1 MSSLSSINGDKIVIK
16 TEPVDSFEWENQQ
29 LDSGDAH
36 KNFTKFS
43 KEENSLYC
51 DAEISEK
58 VKTIKRRLSSH
69 EESND
74 GTDFKRDHYN
84 DDVFPETSGGKEKK
98 FRVKGRKKNPSS
110 DEDPHFQVDQKKSQ
124 RTLKKNNSDDS
135 SENYKYHTFSS
146 NHLNEDEKSQ
156 NTVDL
161 KPDIGDLED
170 YSRSVSKSNSVQSLS
185 GDNSLGKT
193 LATSLQ
199 LIATN
204 TATSPFIPSPP
215 VNSQTPYRISTASS
229 SRSSCVATPVVVIS
243 PVDPPRRYR
252 TRSASKTDKP
262 KREKRVKNEAKSDE
276 GKTKG
281 KYSDMLKPLLNKD
294 GSVTLYQCEE
304 CNKVFNKKQT
314 LRQHFITHTNR
325 FACPYC
331 DARCK
336 SKGDLRT
343 HIQTHT
349 KEKPFHCE
357 ICNTD
362 YTRESILR
370 KHMKTQ
376 THIRACYERDNM
388 LRLQNKEPPPTIE
401 KEVDQFVPAQTRVRL
416 EGFSCRH
423 CKKVVFCKSEYRKH
437 VKSHNFKH
445 VCNICQKGCTSALLL
460 KIHRRSHTKTNHL
473 TCKMCSRTFANLY
486 RLNEHVKTHKSARI
500 NKPTQE
506 MLIKAA
512 INKHNKDLK
521 LKMNKPQPRQ
531 PVNTK
536 SAKLECEICQ
546 KKFSSEKRLE
556 NHSRVHEGTYIC
568 GICKKAF
575 GTVAKLKIHLRFH
588 GRMFHCDTCD
598 KSFYDDKELQDHI
611 QMQHV
616 MERNYPCKICNERF
630 LTANDLK
637 EHVNHHAP
645 TMLFSGA
652 SLEEGTIPLVNRAG
666 KKCSTSGFNN
676 SKFSETEDSSDEDE
690 SKHIEIQKGESDDE
704 SILHSREFYEMIN
717 SALDGS
723 DDNLNGSGVSDSDDD
738 LFNGIKSVL
747 ESEVLSSA
755 DSDNDHK
762 DCYSLQK
769 PIMYSHCEILKKHQV
784 EFDRHTEKDESNK
797 SFMCKICDLRFED
810 LKYLKNHFK
819 CHVCEYCNKFFT
831 NKEKLA
837 AHKARHVKQLLRE
850 IKTEAQRLQIPKYRW
865 KGYQMVS
872 SDTEDDMEDQ
882 FLNELEDILEG
893 EPPKVPRSVYFL
905 HTLSHDEIVR
915 ANKQIFDHFSCL
927 DLTNNIFAC
936 TICKRKYARPT
947 TLTRHFKTHVCQFCN
962 KFFEDKSDLL
972 EHKYRHRKK
981 AALMKAEITGEGSKM
996 PPSPIVSKQNR
1007 DMFKR
1012 YSYID
1017 SERNINRCT
1026 LCCKDFVRRTVL
1038 TRHMK
1043 THICS
1048 HCDKFFEDKY
1058 DLAKHTSFHK
1068 VEKHYI
1074 DEDEANNDEYAEFD
1088 EDEKQYSNNS
1098 SITGNLDADEKNIA
1112 LAPSFSSSIGH
1123 FNPSFHP
1130 QPPCTGRNDTITF
1143 IQIPS
1148 TESGDNS
1155 AAHVYTGSGG
1165 GTSSYQIISQPVDVY
1180 KDVAPESFLV
1190 ASTSCQG
1197 QDVEKI
1203 IAISQPQIVSSGSD
1217 SRERLYECGECG
1229 KRFFKNGHLKSHM
1242 TIHTGDRPYVC
1253 RLCGKAFGRGTTL
1266 RKHEKTHLKRCKIC
1280 DTTFTHKYEL
1290 DLHMQ
1295 IHRTYAFYKSL
1306 LSAKSPKPVLF
1317 DIDVEHSKNMPPSII
1332 SFPNFNAYST
1342 LERLQKEEYSLNCDS
1357 AVSQDVVLKSAECL
1371 LNGGVIAVP
1380 TDTVYGVACLAQN
1393 TEAINRIYA
1402 IKNRNF
1408 QNPIAISVAN
1418 IEEISRWSNVTVSDH
1433 LLQNLLPGPVT
1444 VVFERKSCLNPLL
1457 NPLINL
1463 VGVRIPKNWF
1473 MQELAKKCG
1482 GPIALTSANLSG
1494 TKSCLQIKEFEN
1506 LWPHLDIVV
1515 DGGKLNDTEEARLGS
1530 TVVDLSVPQFYRIIR
1545 PGSAHRQTV
1554 ECLEKVG
1561 LQEIHQEIHKSL

>member
-1 MSSLSSINGDKIVIK
+1 MDDEKIVIK
-16 TEPVDSFEWENQQ
+16 TEPMDSFDWDNQQ
-29 LDSGDAH
+29 LDIGAG
-36 KNFTKFS
+36 KKELPKQS
-43 KEENSLYC
+43 KENSTSFSA
-51 DAEISEK
+51 AEIAEK
-58 VKTIKRRLSSH
+58 VKNIKRRLSSH
-69 EESND
+69 DDSND
-74 GTDFKRDHYN
+74 ESYKADHY
-84 DDVFPETSGGKEKK
+84 DDNVFSETMLDKEKK
-98 FRVKGRKKNPSS
+98 CKPSQIKRS
-110 DEDPHFQVDQKKSQ
+110 ISTDEDIQFQNKSKTE
-124 RTLKKNNSDDS
+124 RVSFKRSDSDS
-135 SENYKYHTFSS
+135 YDNYHYHTLASKQDKS
-146 NHLNEDEKSQ
+146 EEDSQ

-161 KPDIGDLED
+161 KPDIADLDDE
-170 YSRSVSKSNSVQSLS
+170 SRPASKSNSIHSLS

-204 TATSPFIPSPP
+204 TASSPIVPSSTAVNHTQSRTSP
-215 VNSQTPYRISTASS
+215 SS
-229 SRSSCVATPVVVIS
+229 SSHSSCAATHVVVIS

-262 KREKRVKNEAKSDE
+262 KRERRTRSATKISNAKVKEKDVE
-276 GKTKG
+276 
-281 KYSDMLKPLLNKD
+281 MMKPLLNKD

-349 KEKPFHCE
+349 KEKPFHCD

-388 LRLQNKEPPPTIE
+388 LRLQSKEPPNTCE
-401 KEVDQFVPAQTRVRL
+401 KEVDQFVPSQTKVRL

-423 CKKVVFCKSEYRKH
+423 CKKVVFCKSEYKKH
-437 VKSHNFKH
+437 VKSHSFKH
-445 VCNICQKGCTSALLL
+445 VCNICQKGCINALLL
-460 KIHRRSHTKTNHL
+460 KIHKRSHTKNNL
-473 TCKMCSRTFANLY
+473 LSCKVCSRTFANLY
-486 RLNEHVKTHKSARI
+486 RLKEHVKTHKSLNI
-500 NKPTQE
+500 NKPSQE

-521 LKMNKPQPRQ
+521 QKMS
-531 PVNTK
+531 TAK
-536 SAKLECEICQ
+536 SGQTSSAKGGKLECEICQ
-546 KKFSSEKRLE
+546 KTFSSEKRFE
-556 NHSRVHEGTYIC
+556 NHSRVHEGTYVC
-568 GICKKAF
+568 GVCKKTF
-575 GTVAKLKIHLRFH
+575 GSVPKLKIHLRFH

-598 KSFYDDKELQDHI
+598 KSFFDDKDLQDHI
-611 QMQHV
+611 HIQHV

-630 LTANDLK
+630 ITAGDLK

-652 SLEEGTIPLVNRAG
+652 SLEESTIPVVSRTG
-666 KKCSTSGFNN
+666 KKGTSSGFSV
-676 SKFSETEDSSDEDE
+676 SKFSESEDSSEEETRKQQE
-690 SKHIEIQKGESDDE
+690 SAKGDSDDE
-704 SILHSREFYEMIN
+704 SILSSHEFFDIIN

-723 DDNLNGSGVSDSDDD
+723 DDNMNDSELSDSDDD
-738 LFNGIKSVL
+738 LFEGIKSVL
-747 ESEVLSSA
+747 ESEVLTSGESDLDNK
-755 DSDNDHK
+755 DS
-762 DCYSLQK
+762 YSLQK
-769 PIMYSHCEILKKHQV
+769 PIMYSHNEIIKKHAAD
-784 EFDRHTEKDESNK
+784 FDRYTEKDEETK
-797 SFMCKICDLRFED
+797 SFVCKLCDLQFEEI
-810 LKYLKNHFK
+810 KYLKNHFK

-831 NKEKLA
+831 DKEKLA
-837 AHKARHVKQLLRE
+837 AHKARHVKQLLKE
-850 IKTEAQRLQIPKYRW
+850 IKNEAQRLHIPKQGW
-865 KGYQMVS
+865 KGYLMVS
-872 SDTEDDMEDQ
+872 SESDDDFEDQ

-905 HTLSHDEIVR
+905 HTLSHEEIVR
-915 ANKQIFDHFSCL
+915 ANKQIFDHYSCL

-1017 SERNINRCT
+1017 AERNINRCT

-1068 VEKHYI
+1068 VEKHYL
-1074 DEDEANNDEYAEFD
+1074 DEDDANNEDYAEFD
-1088 EDEKQYSNNS
+1088 EEEKQYSNNS
-1098 SITGNLDADEKNIA
+1098 SITGNLDADEKTIA
-1112 LAPSFSSSIGH
+1112 LTPSFSAPMGH
-1123 FNPSFHP
+1123 FNPSYHP
-1130 QPPCTGRNDTITF
+1130 QPPCNSRNDTITF
-1143 IQIPS
+1143 IQIPN
-1148 TESGDNS
+1148 TEGGDNS
-1155 AAHVYTGSGG
+1155 STHVYTGSGSG
-1165 GTSSYQIISQPVDVY
+1165 ASSYQIISQPVDVY
-1180 KDVAPESFLV
+1180 KDTAQESFLV

-1203 IAISQPQIVSSGSD
+1203 IAISQPQIVTSGSE
-1217 SRERLYECGECG
+1217 SRERLFECGECG

-1242 TIHTGDRPYVC
+1242 TIHTGDRPFVC

-1266 RKHEKTHLKRCKIC
+1266 RKHEKTHMKRCKIC
-1280 DTTFTHKYEL
+1280 DTSFNHKYEL

-1295 IHRTYAFYKSL
+1295 IHRTYAFYK
-1306 LSAKSPKPVLF
+1306 
-1317 DIDVEHSKNMPPSII
+1317 
-1332 SFPNFNAYST
+1332 
-1342 LERLQKEEYSLNCDS
+1342 
-1357 AVSQDVVLKSAECL
+1357 
-1371 LNGGVIAVP
+1371 
-1380 TDTVYGVACLAQN
+1380 
-1393 TEAINRIYA
+1393 
-1402 IKNRNF
+1402 
-1408 QNPIAISVAN
+1408 
-1418 IEEISRWSNVTVSDH
+1418 
-1433 LLQNLLPGPVT
+1433 
-1444 VVFERKSCLNPLL
+1444 
-1457 NPLINL
+1457 
-1463 VGVRIPKNWF
+1463 
-1473 MQELAKKCG
+1473 
-1482 GPIALTSANLSG
+1482 
-1494 TKSCLQIKEFEN
+1494 
-1506 LWPHLDIVV
+1506 
-1515 DGGKLNDTEEARLGS
+1515 
-1530 TVVDLSVPQFYRIIR
+1530 
-1545 PGSAHRQTV
+1545 
-1554 ECLEKVG
+1554 
-1561 LQEIHQEIHKSL
+1561 